1 MEDDTLD
8 IVKRIAREKALNECY
23 YNVYE
28 CEVDADCFALFADS
42 DIQFL
47 ETYNRLLREVSEQFG
62 VPENLINNTLD
73 KSE

>member
-28 CEVDADCFALFADS
+28 SEVDDECFAIFADS
-42 DIQFL
+42 DIQL
-47 ETYNRLLREVSEQFG
+47 LKTYNRQLR
-62 VPENLINNTLD
+62 
-73 KSE
+73 